1 MKEIK
6 FNPHTNMLEEDRYT
20 YSLQDVA
27 KPELYRDIFPYTE
40 VPRITFN
47 HRHVPMNMPE
57 HLYIT
62 DTTFRDGQQSRTPYT
77 SKQIVDIYKLLHK
90 LSGKKGIIRQSEFF
104 VYSKKDREA
113 LEKCMELGYKF
124 PEITTWIRASKKD
137 FELVKNLGIK
147 ETGVLMSCSDY
158 HIFNKMGLTRSKAM
172 EKYLG
177 IAKDCMASGLVP
189 RCHLEDVTRADIYG
203 FVIPF
208 VIELNKLAEGS
219 GIPVKIRVCDT
230 LGLGLAFPGISLP
243 RSIPGIIYSLNHY
256 AGIPSERIEWHG
268 HNDFYKSVANA
279 STAWLYG
286 ASNVNC
292 SLLGIGERTGNV
304 PLEAMVF
311 EYAAFKG
318 TFDGMN
324 PRVIT
329 EIADYI
335 SKETNYAIP
344 PMTPFIGE
352 NFNTTKAG
360 IHADGLIKDEEIYN
374 IFDTKTMLNKPP
386 LVTVSNT
393 SGAAGIAYW
402 LNNYY
407 NLPESK
413 RFSKSSELVLFIKQW
428 VDEEFENGRVTFISA
443 DEMKKLISEFKKT
456 HACEL

>member
-6 FNPHTNMLEEDRYT
+6 FNVHTNMLEEDRYT

-27 KPELYRDIFPYTE
+27 EPELYRDIFPYTE

-77 SKQIVDIYKLLHK
+77 AKQIVDIYKLLHK

-158 HIFNKMGLTRSKAM
+158 HIFNKMGLTRGKAM

-177 IAKDCMASGLVP
+177 IAKDCMTSGLVP

-208 VIELNKLAEGS
+208 VIELNKLSEES

-243 RSIPGIIYSLNHY
+243 RSIPGIIYGLNHY

-324 PRVIT
+324 PRIIT

-335 SKETNYAIP
+335 SKETNYTIP

-374 IFDTKTMLNKPP
+374 IFDTKLMLNKPP

-413 RFSKSSELVLFIKQW
+413 RFSKSSELVLFIKKW
-428 VDEEFENGRVTFISA
+428 VDNEFDNGRVTFISA
-443 DEMKKLISEFKKT
+443 DEMKKLVAEFKAT
-456 HACEL
+456 HDCAL

>member
-6 FNPHTNMLEEDRYT
+6 FNVHTNMLEEDRYT

-27 KPELYRDIFPYTE
+27 EPELYRDIFPYTE

-77 SKQIVDIYKLLHK
+77 TKQIVDIYKLLHK

-113 LEKCMELGYKF
+113 LEKCQELGYKF

-189 RCHLEDVTRADIYG
+189 RCHLEDVTRSDIYG

-208 VIELNKLAEGS
+208 VIELNKLSEES
-219 GIPVKIRVCDT
+219 GKTLLVYGRNVRHCAATSYDPAKESNCDI
-230 LGLGLAFPGISLP
+230 A
-243 RSIPGIIYSLNHY
+243 
-256 AGIPSERIEWHG
+256 
-268 HNDFYKSVANA
+268 
-279 STAWLYG
+279 TALLIAIWWL
-286 ASNVNC
+286 
-292 SLLGIGERTGNV
+292 
-304 PLEAMVF
+304 
-311 EYAAFKG
+311 
-318 TFDGMN
+318 
-324 PRVIT
+324 
-329 EIADYI
+329 
-335 SKETNYAIP
+335 
-344 PMTPFIGE
+344 
-352 NFNTTKAG
+352 
-360 IHADGLIKDEEIYN
+360 
-374 IFDTKTMLNKPP
+374 
-386 LVTVSNT
+386 
-393 SGAAGIAYW
+393 
-402 LNNYY
+402 
-407 NLPESK
+407 
-413 RFSKSSELVLFIKQW
+413 SS
-428 VDEEFENGRVTFISA
+428 
-443 DEMKKLISEFKKT
+443 
-456 HACEL
+456 